1 MNCATFLLLCAVF
14 VEAFIWLNAFDRFL
28 ERKYNRISL
37 YYLYIL
43 GDWLIAFIRF
53 EVVKKL
59 PGLDAAFTIL
69 MLLYVFAFVYKF
81 YTDILT
87 RKLFLVGIMFIL
99 SLCSDFIVVG
109 VMMLFKQSVEEIS
122 AGGILNSVATL
133 LSKFVLYVLVVISFR
148 RKRKQKIETE
158 EIVPII
164 FGTIFYELP
173 SVILFN
179 KIYLLGDNEFLLLL
193 FVFGQIV
200 ILWLLTYSMILLNR
214 RRRIEQELKNRIHD
228 IEIEMNSNKAW
239 EATVTELRHF
249 RHDIMSH
256 LRVMKA
262 LMDEEKNEKAK
273 QYLDELVSEGLSVTV
288 TEDFPGLSNR
298 NVAIVLSQRK
308 SNAKKLGLSF
318 LPEIMIDDFII
329 RDKDVC
335 SILCNL
341 LDNAIEA
348 ASKCERGYVNIIIKP
363 DPDTTGYFIICSNNY
378 TEIKLKKG
386 RFVSTK
392 KNVAEHG
399 FGIDIVKKVVR
410 HYKGKCFFSNNTNE
424 NIFSAEIYIPGRDVI
439 DGKNIDL

>member
-1 MNCATFLLLCAVF
+1 MNCANFLLLCAVF

-28 ERKYNRISL
+28 ERKYNTISL

-43 GDWLIAFIRF
+43 GDWLIACIKF

-59 PGLDAAFTIL
+59 PGLDVVFTIL
-69 MLLYVFAFVYKF
+69 MLLYVFSFVYKF

-99 SLCSDFIVVG
+99 SLCSDFSVVG
-109 VMMLFKQSVEEIS
+109 VMMLFKLSIEEIS
-122 AGGILNSVATL
+122 ASGIVNSVATL
-133 LSKFVLYVLVVISFR
+133 LSKLVLYVLVITVFR
-148 RKRKQKIETE
+148 KKKKKKIEIE

-179 KIYLLGDNEFLLLL
+179 KIYLLGNNEFLLLL
-193 FVFGQIV
+193 FVFGQIIV
-200 ILWLLTYSMILLNR
+200 LWLLTYLMILLNR

-228 IEIEMNSNKAW
+228 IEIEMNSNQTW
-239 EATVTELRHF
+239 EATMTELRHF
-249 RHDIMSH
+249 RHDIISH
-256 LRVMKA
+256 LGVLKA
-262 LMDEEKNEKAK
+262 LMDEDKSEKAK
-273 QYLDELVSEGLSVTV
+273 QYLDELVSEEISVTV

-329 RDKDVC
+329 GDKDVC

-348 ASKCERGYVNIIIKP
+348 ASKCENGYVNIIIKP

-378 TEIKLKKG
+378 KEIKLRKG

-399 FGIDIVKKVVR
+399 LGINIVKKVVR
-410 HYKGKCFFSNNTNE
+410 HSRGKCFFRNNINE
-424 NIFSAEIYIPGRDVI
+424 NIFCAEIYIPGRDVI